1 MTKTRWQKAANW
13 AVVSAVVL
21 AISACGKAPT
31 AEAPVRAV
39 RTLVLAGT
47 GGKQA
52 RDFSADIHART
63 ESRLGFRVPGK
74 VSKRLVELGQAV
86 KEGQALAL
94 LDPQDLQLGQEAARA
109 GVAAAEAN
117 AAQAS
122 ADLKRFAE
130 LKAQGFISAA
140 ELERH
145 TTMAKAAESALRQAK
160 AQAGVQGNQTAYAA
174 LTAPA
179 SGVITAVDVEP
190 GQVVSAG
197 LPVLVLAHDGPR
209 DAVFAVPE
217 GQARAIRTLVGKK
230 DAIKVKAWGSDES
243 VSATIR
249 EMAAAADPVSRTFLV
264 KADVGRQGFEL
275 GQTASVSLI
284 GPVHAKD
291 GVRVPVEAVAER
303 DGKSVVWVL
312 DGQTYTVQPQVVIT
326 ADVTGD
332 VVLVVQGLKPGQ
344 EIVTAGAHVLSP
356 GQKVRRYQEP
366 AKSGSKS

>member
-1 MTKTRWQKAANW
+1 MTKTRWQKAASW
-13 AVVSAVVL
+13 ALVSGVVL
-21 AISACGKAPT
+21 AMAGCGKEPVT
-31 AEAPVRAV
+31 ETPVRAV
-39 RTLVLAGT
+39 RTLVLSGT
-47 GGKQA
+47 GGLLE
-52 RDFSADIHART
+52 REFSADIHART

-74 VSKRLVELGQAV
+74 VSRRLVELGQAV
-86 KEGQALAL
+86 KEGQTLAQ

-117 AAQAS
+117 AAQAN
-122 ADLKRFAE
+122 ADLKRFTE

-145 TTMAKAAESALRQAK
+145 ATQAKAADSALRQAK

-179 SGVITAVDVEP
+179 SGVITGVDVEP

-197 LPVLVLAHDGPR
+197 LPVMVLAHDGPR
-209 DAVFAVPE
+209 DAIFSVPE
-217 GQARAIRTLVGKK
+217 NQAKLVRPLVGKK
-230 DAIKVKAWGSDES
+230 DGVKVKAWGSDNWVPS
-243 VSATIR
+243 TIR
-249 EMAAAADPVSRTFLV
+249 EMAAAADPISRTFLV

-275 GQTASVSLI
+275 GQTASVSLT
-284 GPVHAKD
+284 GPVHAKA

-312 DGQTYTVQPQVVIT
+312 DAQQYTVQPQVVVT
-326 ADVTGD
+326 GDVTGD

-344 EIVTAGAHVLSP
+344 EIVTAGAHTLNP
-356 GQKVRRYQEP
+356 GQKVKRYQERT
-366 AKSGSKS
+366 AASSKS

>member
-21 AISACGKAPT
+21 AIAACGKAPT
-31 AEAPVRAV
+31 TEAPVRAV

-47 GGKQA
+47 GGKQE
-52 RDFSADIHART
+52 REFSADIHART

-74 VSKRLVELGQAV
+74 VSKRLVELGQTV
-86 KEGQALAL
+86 KDGQALAV

-122 ADLKRFAE
+122 ADLKRFTE

-145 TTMAKAAESALRQAK
+145 TTMAKSAESALRQAK

-197 LPVLVLAHDGPR
+197 LPVFVLAHDGPR

-217 GQARAIRTLVGKK
+217 SQARLVRALVGKK

-243 VSATIR
+243 VSATVR

-275 GQTASVSLI
+275 GQTASVSLV
-284 GPVHAKD
+284 GPVQAKD

-312 DGQTYTVQPQVVIT
+312 NGQTYTVQPQVVVT

>member
-1 MTKTRWQKAANW
+1 MTKTSWQKAASW
-13 AVVSAVVL
+13 AVVSGVVL
-21 AISACGKAPT
+21 AMAGCGKEPV
-31 AEAPVRAV
+31 AEAPIRSV
-39 RTLVLAGT
+39 RTLMLSGT
-47 GGKQA
+47 GGTVE
-52 RDFSADIHART
+52 REFSADIHART

-74 VSKRLVELGQAV
+74 VIKRWVELGQSV
-86 KEGQALAL
+86 REGQALAQ

-117 AAQAS
+117 AAQAT
-122 ADLKRFAE
+122 ADLKRFTE
-130 LKAQGFISAA
+130 LKSQGFISAA

-145 TTMAKAAESALRQAK
+145 VTMAKAAESALRQAK
-160 AQAGVQGNQTAYAA
+160 AQSGVQGNQAAYAA

-179 SGVITAVDVEP
+179 SGVITAVDVEQ

-217 GQARAIRTLVGKK
+217 QMAKLVRPLVGKK
-230 DAIKVKAWGSDES
+230 DAIKVKAWGTD
-243 VSATIR
+243 VWAAATIR
-249 EMAAAADPVSRTFLV
+249 EMAAAADPISRTFLV

-275 GQTASVSLI
+275 GQTASVSLV
-284 GPVHAKD
+284 GPVRAAG

-312 DGQTYTVQPQVVIT
+312 DGKQYTVQPQEVVT
-326 ADVTGD
+326 GDVTGD
-332 VVLVVQGLKPGQ
+332 VVLIVQGLKPGQ

-356 GQKVRRYQEP
+356 GQKVRRYQEL
-366 AKSGSKS
+366 ASASKKS